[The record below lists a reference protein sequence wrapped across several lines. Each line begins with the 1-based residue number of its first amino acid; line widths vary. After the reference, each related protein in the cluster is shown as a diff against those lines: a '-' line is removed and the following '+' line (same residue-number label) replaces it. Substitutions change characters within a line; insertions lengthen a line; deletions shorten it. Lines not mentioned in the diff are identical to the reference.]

1 MYNILYLKKIKIIL
15 NDLIYIYLYYHYLL
29 SNAPNITAIVAAKN
43 NSHNGIP
50 VLSLNVLTIFSSGY
64 NSSFFFSKS

>member
-1 MYNILYLKKIKIIL
+1 MIA
-15 NDLIYIYLYYHYLL
+15 LISIYHYLL

-50 VLSLNVLTIFSSGY
+50 VLSLKALTIFSSGY
-64 NSSFFFSKS
+64 SSIFFSRS